1 MEGFL
6 SARTQMSK
14 QLLLAISLASFGGAL
29 AIAWAFDSK
38 LALFLAIFLASIGG
52 TIPLGVISRRRN
64 PTS

>member
-1 MEGFL
+1 
-6 SARTQMSK
+6 MSNK
-14 QLLLAISLASFGGAL
+14 LLLAISLASFGGAL

-38 LALFLAIFLASIGG
+38 LALFLAILLASIGG